1 MTARAAAGSPH
12 CSSKVAR
19 VRRPSSWAGST
30 CTAFCASLNAAVSFL
45 CGGLYYRQNFG
56 FKIGVVSIV
65 VRPRRGGEPG
75 ESGATTWDLL
85 KLAYLAQ
92 MVLT

>member
-1 MTARAAAGSPH
+1 MTACAAGVAGSPH

-56 FKIGVVSIV
+56 FKIGMVSIV
-65 VRPRRGGEPG
+65 DRPRRGGE
-75 ESGATTWDLL
+75 SGCDDVA
-85 KLAYLAQ
+85 LAYLAQ